1 MKALLCKEFGTPDK
15 LLIEEIASPKA
26 GNGQVVIGVKAC
38 SANFPDVLMIQN
50 LYQFKPPLPFSVGGE
65 VAGIIKEVGEGVKHL
80 SIGDKV
86 IALCGWGGFAEEVA
100 VDARRCVPL
109 PASMDFAVGASLLY
123 NYGTSYHAL
132 KDRAGLKSG
141 ETLLVLGAAG
151 GVGLAAVELGKL
163 MGAKVI
169 AAASTEE
176 KLAVCKEKGA
186 DFLINYSKEDLKEK
200 IKEITEGRGVELVY
214 DPIGDRYTEPALRSM
229 AWKGRYLVVG
239 FAGGEIPKVPLNL
252 ALLKGCA
259 IVGVF
264 WGSFTEKETQKSR
277 ENLIELANFYAEGKI
292 NPHIYKTYSLSE
304 ASQALWDL
312 MNRKVIGKAVI
323 LIDQPSVV
331 EVNLSAPK
339 KEKQDVPYTQTEKG
353 VIFHQLS
360 ALKSFKG
367 KVLGTSDWLV
377 VSQEMI
383 NNFAKATLDSQWIHL
398 DEERARKESPFG
410 KTIAHGLL
418 TLSLMPQFLYQLLQ
432 INETK
437 MSVNYGSNKVRF
449 ITPVP
454 AGSRIRMKATLKEVE
469 EATQGI
475 KLFID
480 ASIELEGAE
489 KPACLAELISL
500 VY

>member
-1 MKALLCKEFGTPDK
+1 M
-15 LLIEEIASPKA
+15 EEIPPLRA
-26 GNGQVVIGVKAC
+26 GAGQVVVGVKAC

-65 VAGIIKEVGEGVKHL
+65 VAGIIKEVGEGVKHWKA
-80 SIGDKV
+80 GDKV

-100 VDARRCVPL
+100 VDALRCVPL
-109 PASMDFAVGASLLY
+109 PASMDFLVGASLLY

-132 KDRAGLKSG
+132 KDRAELKSG

-186 DFLINYSKEDLKEK
+186 DFLINYAKEDLKEK
-200 IKEITEGRGVELVY
+200 IKAITQGRGVDVVY
-214 DPIGDRYTEPALRSM
+214 DPIGDKYAEPVLRSM

-239 FAGGEIPKVPLNL
+239 FAGGEIPKIPLNL
-252 ALLKGCA
+252 ALLKGCS

-264 WGSFTEKETQKSR
+264 WGSFTEKEAQKSK
-277 ENLIELANFYAEGKI
+277 ENLVELANFYAEGKI

-304 ASQALWDL
+304 APQALWDL

-323 LIDQPSVV
+323 LIDQPSAVSPT
-331 EVNLSAPK
+331 VNLSAPK
-339 KEKQDVPYTQTEKG
+339 NEQQEIPYTQTERG
-353 VIFHQLS
+353 VLFHKLS
-360 ALKSFKG
+360 AVKLFKG
-367 KVLGTSDWLV
+367 KVLGISDWLV

-383 NNFAKATLDSQWIHL
+383 NDFAKATLDSQWIHL
-398 DEERARKESPFG
+398 DEERAKKESPFG

-432 INETK
+432 IDKAK

-469 EATQGI
+469 EVAHGI

-480 ASIELEGAE
+480 ASIELEGAD
-489 KPACLAELISL
+489 KPACVAELISL